1 MSQPQMSSMGRL
13 MLQRQL
19 AKMER
24 DPPNGFSIGLVDEND
39 ITKWQIL
46 VEGPEDTIWEG
57 GFFPATLEYVLFR
70 SQILDQSIKSVC
82 GRFPP
87 EFPQKPPTMRFTMP
101 DFWHPNVYPDGRV
114 CISILHDPEHDPLN
128 QQESIDEK
136 WRPVL
141 GVEEILVS
149 VVSMLADPNCDSPAN
164 VDASVQFRND
174 YPAFKKR
181 IRRLARRSMEML

>member
-57 GFFPATLEYVLFR
+57 GFFPATLE
-70 SQILDQSIKSVC
+70 
-82 GRFPP
+82 FPP